1 MRGRCATHLFVV
13 LSREIK
19 SIWHD
24 KPQADVVPKRK
35 EKSVWHDKPQAGVFP
50 KRKEKSI
57 WHDRLQA
64 YVVPMPEMIVDWVY
78 NKKDKQ

>member
-1 MRGRCATHLFVV
+1 MSSIFLTKKLHFLNGENIQNKNGIDIVV

-24 KPQADVVPKRK
+24 KPQA
-35 EKSVWHDKPQAGVFP
+35 G
-50 KRKEKSI
+50 
-57 WHDRLQA
+57 
-64 YVVPMPEMIVDWVY
+64 VVPMPEMIVDWVY

>member
-24 KPQADVVPKRK
+24 KPQAGVV
-35 EKSVWHDKPQAGVFP
+35 P

>member
-1 MRGRCATHLFVV
+1 MRK
-13 LSREIK
+13 EK
-19 SIWHD
+19 SLWHD
-24 KPQADVVPKRK
+24 KPQADVV
-35 EKSVWHDKPQAGVFP
+35 P